1 MGPIVEARLVG
12 GRLGNKMFQAMFAH
26 MLARQVPGAV
36 VTGDPL
42 PEFGLVPPQHPL
54 PARHLLLGGH
64 RVDLPRVAYLLRHG
78 LIGGVATSALGCRM
92 EFLEPVETVRGLF
105 PSPAPRPE
113 GFGADWLVINIR
125 APFVREG
132 GGGHPGYLP
141 LPAAYYERLV
151 GESGLRP
158 VFLGQIGKD
167 AYSEGLRA
175 RFPRAEFIP
184 SRGAIPDFETI
195 RASRH
200 ICVAVST
207 FSWLAAWLSEAETIH
222 LPVAGIFHPALRTDI
237 NLLPLHDGRYRFQ
250 LLPARPWGGTPA
262 ELAEALEGIEAGR
275 EIAMEEALALLH
287 PPREAARPAV

>member
-1 MGPIVEARLVG
+1 MDRIVEARLVG

-26 MLARQVPGAV
+26 MLARQVPGAI

-42 PEFGLVPPQHPL
+42 PEFGLAPPRVAL
-54 PARHLLLGGH
+54 PPRVLTLGGH
-64 RVDLPRVAYLLRHG
+64 RVDLPRALYLLRHG
-78 LIGGVATSALGCRM
+78 LVDGVVTTAMGCRM
-92 EFLEPVETVRGLF
+92 EFLEPVETVRQLF
-105 PSPAPRPE
+105 PSPAERPE

-141 LPAAYYERLV
+141 LPSAYYERLI
-151 GESGLRP
+151 GETGLRP

-184 SRGAIPDFETI
+184 SRGAIPDFETV

-200 ICVAVST
+200 ICVAISS

-222 LPVAGIFHPALRTDI
+222 LPVAGLFHPALRTDI
-237 NLLPLHDGRYRFQ
+237 NLLPLHDRRYRFQ
-250 LLPARPWGGTPA
+250 LLPSRAWTGTPA
-262 ELAEALEGIEAGR
+262 ELAEALEGGDPGR
-275 EIAMEEALALLH
+275 EITAEEALHLLH
-287 PPREAARPAV
+287 PAREPARPQA